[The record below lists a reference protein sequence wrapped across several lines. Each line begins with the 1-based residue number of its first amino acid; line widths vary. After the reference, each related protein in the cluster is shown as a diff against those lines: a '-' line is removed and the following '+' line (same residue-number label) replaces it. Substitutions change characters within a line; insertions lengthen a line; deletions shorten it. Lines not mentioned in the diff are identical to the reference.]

1 MHVRVVLYLGQVK
14 LDSIRNRGYLMIS
27 SLFGP
32 APEKA
37 IDVYGICSVMDEIDP
52 DGKLSWEESGEKVRE
67 WCNTHDACY
76 YARPRESFSTHEAI
90 EQARKEGKSRVVVE
104 DLS

>member
-1 MHVRVVLYLGQVK
+1 MSILELGDQMIDSLCK
-14 LDSIRNRGYLMIS
+14 L
-27 SLFGP
+27 
-32 APEKA
+32 APEKVEKT

-52 DGKLSWEESGEKVRE
+52 EGKLSYMESGDKLME
-67 WCNTHDACY
+67 WCDTHDAIY
-76 YARPRESFSTHEAI
+76 YARPRESFSLDEAI

>member
-1 MHVRVVLYLGQVK
+1 MWE
-14 LDSIRNRGYLMIS
+14 II
-27 SLFGP
+27 
-32 APEKA
+32 PEPKV

-52 DGKLSWEESGEKVRE
+52 DGELSWEESGEKVRE
-67 WCNTHDACY
+67 WCRDHDACY
-76 YARPRESFSTHEAI
+76 YARPKESFSTHEAI

>member
-1 MHVRVVLYLGQVK
+1 M
-14 LDSIRNRGYLMIS
+14 SIS
-27 SLFGP
+27 SLFGL

-52 DGKLSWEESGEKVRE
+52 DGELSWEESGDKLME
-67 WCNTHDACY
+67 WCDTHDACY
-76 YARPRESFSTHEAI
+76 YARPRESFSLDEAI

>member
-1 MHVRVVLYLGQVK
+1 M
-14 LDSIRNRGYLMIS
+14 SIS
-27 SLFGP
+27 TLFGP

-37 IDVYGICSVMDEIDP
+37 IDVYGICSVMYELDP
-52 DGKLSWEESGEKVRE
+52 KGKISYMESGDKLME
-67 WCNTHDACY
+67 WCDTHDAVY

-104 DLS
+104 YLS

>member
-1 MHVRVVLYLGQVK
+1 MGIFGDK
-14 LDSIRNRGYLMIS
+14 IS
-27 SLFGP
+27 T
-32 APEKA
+32 EKV

-52 DGKLSWEESGEKVRE
+52 DGLLSYEDSGDKLKE
-67 WCNTHDACY
+67 WCRDHDACY

-90 EQARKEGKSRVVVE
+90 EQARREGKSRVVVE

>member
-1 MHVRVVLYLGQVK
+1 M
-14 LDSIRNRGYLMIS
+14 SIS
-27 SLFGP
+27 TLFGP
-32 APEKA
+32 APEKVEKT
-37 IDVYGICSVMDEIDP
+37 IDVYGICSVMNEIDP
-52 DGKLSWEESGEKVRE
+52 DGELLYMESGDKLME
-67 WCNTHDACY
+67 WCDTHDAVY